1 MDTIVDAGGRRRRSW
16 SVDEKRRMVEESLEP
31 GASVSVVARR
41 YDINANLLF
50 SWRRLYQDGL
60 LTAETALVPVQIDQ
74 PPVAVAAP
82 MLERRSSAPPRSRP
96 GMIEIELTSGT
107 RLRLRGSID
116 ADVLRQVI
124 DVLGGR

>member
-1 MDTIVDAGGRRRRSW
+1 MDTIIDAGGRRRRSW

-74 PPVAVAAP
+74 PPVAIAAP
-82 MLERRSSAPPRSRP
+82 TLERGSSAPPRSRP

-124 DVLGGR
+124 EVLSGR